1 MSQSAK
7 DRILRLRADLD
18 HHNRL
23 YYVEAAPEISDQEY
37 DRLYRELLDL
47 EAAHPELADPDS
59 PTQRVGGAPQD
70 AFSSAAHELPMLSID
85 NTYSPDEVREF
96 DARVRKLLP
105 DEKIQYV
112 VEPKIDGL
120 SMSLRYESG
129 RLVRGLTRG
138 DGQTGDDVTANIRPL
153 HDVPLKL
160 HGKSFPDAVLI
171 RGEVYLP
178 ISTFEKLNAARE
190 KDGLPL
196 FANPRNAAA
205 GSLKLLDP
213 KESAKRSLRFYAYSV
228 ALWKDRPDTHRACLD
243 QLKAWGLPQAPGIDL
258 YDDIDQLIASIDQR
272 RQNQSQFD
280 FATDG
285 LVIKLNSL
293 DQQDRLGATSKAPR
307 WCIAYKFAAER
318 AETRL
323 LKISVQVGKTG
334 ALTPVANLEPVQL
347 AGTTVARAS
356 LHNFDELARKD
367 IREGDLVVVE
377 KAGEIIPQVVEVRK
391 DARHGHH
398 GHAEKFPVPNKCPVC
413 QADAVR
419 DPEGV
424 YIRCINPACP
434 AQLKERLRYF
444 AGRDQMDI
452 EGLGEALAN
461 QLVDAGLVHSP
472 VDLYSLT
479 AESLTQAKEAG
490 KLERIGELSTKN
502 LIAAIADSKSRSF
515 DRVLAA
521 INIRHVGGH
530 IAELLAAAFGSI
542 DALSAASADPAQIEA
557 VPGLG
562 ETIALSL
569 RDFFASPSG
578 QKLIEG
584 LRQAGVQLKVPAHQ
598 KKEPQLLAGKTLVVT
613 GTLPN
618 FTRPE
623 IEALIKSLG
632 GRAAGSVSKKTDY
645 VIAGDEAGS
654 KLDKARQLG
663 VKTLTESQFL
673 QLIGRKL

>member
-1 MSQSAK
+1 MAQSAK
-7 DRILRLRADLD
+7 ERILRLREELE

-37 DRLYRELLDL
+37 DRLYRELVDL

-59 PTQRVGGAPQD
+59 PTQRVGGAALD
-70 AFSSAAHELPMLSID
+70 EFKSVAHELPMLSID

-105 DEKIQYV
+105 DENIQYV

-190 KDGLPL
+190 KEGLQL

-213 KESAKRSLRFYAYSV
+213 KESAKRGLRFFAYAL

-243 QLKAWGLPQAPGIDL
+243 QLKSWGLPQAAGIEV
-258 YDDIDQLIASIDQR
+258 YDDIDKLIESIDQR
-272 RQNQSQFD
+272 RQKQAKLD

-285 LVIKLNSL
+285 LVIKVNSL
-293 DQQDRLGATSKAPR
+293 AQQERLGATSKAPR

-334 ALTPVANLEPVQL
+334 TLTPVANLEPVQL

-391 DARHGHH
+391 DSRHGHH
-398 GHAEKFPVPNKCPVC
+398 GEFPVPKKCPEC
-413 QADAVR
+413 HADAVR

-424 YIRCINPACP
+424 YVRCLNPACP

-452 EGLGEALAN
+452 EGLGESLVN

-479 AESLTQAKEAG
+479 AESLAKAKTEG
-490 KLERIGELSTKN
+490 KLERIGETSTNN
-502 LIAAIADSKSRSF
+502 LIKAIADSKSRSF

-530 IAELLAAAFGSI
+530 IAELLAEAFGSI
-542 DALSAASADPAQIEA
+542 DALIAASADPTQIEA
-557 VPGLG
+557 VPGIG
-562 ETIALSL
+562 EVIALSV
-569 RDFFASPSG
+569 RDFFASPAG
-578 QKLIEG
+578 IKLIDG
-584 LRQAGVQLKVPAHQ
+584 LRKAGVRLEVPAHQ

-618 FTRPE
+618 FSRSD
-623 IEALIKSLG
+623 IESLIKSLG
-632 GRAAGSVSKKTDY
+632 GHAAGSVSKKTDY
-645 VIAGDEAGS
+645 VVAGEEAGS

-663 VKTLTESQFL
+663 VKVLSETEFL
-673 QLIGRKL
+673 KLIGRKP

>member
-1 MSQSAK
+1 MSNSPK
-7 DRILRLRADLD
+7 DRLLQLRADLD
-18 HHNRL
+18 RHNRL
-23 YYVEAAPEISDQEY
+23 YYLEAAPEISDQEY

-47 EAAHPELADPDS
+47 EAAHPDLFDPAS
-59 PTQRVGGAPQD
+59 PTQRVGGAPLD
-70 AFSSAAHELPMLSID
+70 AFRSAAHELPMLSID
-85 NTYSPDEVREF
+85 NTYSPDEVRDF
-96 DARVRKLLP
+96 DARVRKILP
-105 DEKIQYV
+105 DEKIEYV

-153 HDVPLKL
+153 HDIPLKL
-160 HGKSFPDAVLI
+160 HGKNLPDAVLI

-190 KDGLPL
+190 NDGLPP

-213 KESAKRSLRFYAYSV
+213 RLSAKRGLRFFAYAL

-243 QLKAWGLPQAPGIDL
+243 QIKSWGLPQAPGIDV
-258 YDDIDQLIASIDQR
+258 YDDIEKLIASIDSR
-272 RQNQSQFD
+272 RQKQSHLD

-285 LVIKLNSL
+285 LVIKVNSL
-293 DQQDRLGATSKAPR
+293 AQQDRLGATSKAPR
-307 WCIAYKFAAER
+307 WCVAFKFAPER
-318 AETRL
+318 AETKL
-323 LKISVQVGKTG
+323 VSISVQVGKTG

-347 AGTTVARAS
+347 AGSTVARAS

-377 KAGEIIPQVVEVRK
+377 KAGEVIPQVVEVRK

-398 GHAEKFPVPNKCPVC
+398 AHAEKFPVPKKCPVC
-413 QADAVR
+413 HADAVR

-424 YIRCINPACP
+424 YIRCINPACS

-452 EGLGEALAN
+452 EGLGEALSN

-479 AESLTQAKEAG
+479 AESLTKAKDEG
-490 KLERIGELSTKN
+490 KLERIGEISTKN
-502 LIAAIADSKSRSF
+502 LLAAIAASKSRSL

-530 IAELLAAAFGSI
+530 VAELLADAFGSM
-542 DALSAASADPAQIEA
+542 DALMEAAADPAQIEA
-557 VPGLG
+557 VPGIG
-562 ETIALSL
+562 EVIALSL

-578 QKLIEG
+578 IKLIDG
-584 LRQAGVQLKVPAHQ
+584 LRQAGVRLEVSEHK

-613 GTLPN
+613 GTLKS

-623 IEALIKSLG
+623 IESLIKSLG

-645 VIAGDEAGS
+645 LIAGDEAGS

-663 VKTLTESQFL
+663 VTVLTESQFL
-673 QLIGRKL
+673 QLIGRKP